1 MFGNA
6 NKKARKEAM
15 KIFKGERRDIFEGLS
30 DEGRGKVVDALQT
43 RLRELKGR
51 GESDISR
58 QFRNSP
64 FVKQR
69 VQEFATI
76 IEEKREEMEK
86 KANKALQAHIDGE
99 MKRFDEAK
107 KKTDKQ
113 EALIEKHKR
122 EISNLKKDIANQK
135 KKQQSAIAKKKK
147 LRQAAKKLNDRLGV
161 IAASNALDAAQQA
174 KRAKDKLKQ
183 VKAQIKE
190 AQAQEKAA
198 TNSVR
203 RLENEQHR
211 VRMEISD
218 EQQALEDFRNELD
231 IRDEANYKEEIRLRI
246 ENLNRMVYLSRKQTQ
261 NVLEQIMASHPVSV
275 KSGPQFFKNEFK
287 AMMEGYALLCENTA
301 DVMQMNVTIIQ
312 GMKQTGLFMNEGVEV
327 FAFAESA
334 EEYMTSMVDMM
345 QELTDKANR
354 AATALA
360 ATNEVFNRLKNFFDG
375 IKPNMP
381 PYQCIAFALS
391 VRDNFYTL
399 KEESR
404 EIARLMGVL
413 MPEQPD
419 SFAKSRIAKYIANA
433 EDISGTTPDGL
444 IERIEAAKYA
454 DQMDSPLLWYRD
466 TNEAYDEILGD
477 VYESTTPSVGFVGAP
492 SDPSAAARIGADY
505 ALPELQRKYDETKA
519 AEMEQRAR
527 IEGIKRT
534 PKDRIK
540 KLKLGEIVS
549 EATSSAADLLG
560 RRMKIAERDKRIKT
574 NPSKRK
580 R

>member
-1 MFGNA
+1 MFGNT
-6 NKKARKEAM
+6 NKKARKTAM
-15 KIFKGERRDIFEGLS
+15 KMFKGERRDIFEGLNN
-30 DEGRGKVVDALQT
+30 EGRTNVINALQA
-43 RLRELKGR
+43 RLGELKGR
-51 GESDISR
+51 GETDISR

-69 VQEFATI
+69 VQEFANI
-76 IEEKREEMEK
+76 IDAQRQEMERKASRSLQRHIDNEMDRFNEAVRQTDEQEDLIREKKREVRNLESDIAKQQKEK
-86 KANKALQAHIDGE
+86 ESLV
-99 MKRFDEAK
+99 AK
-107 KKTDKQ
+107 K
-113 EALIEKHKR
+113 R
-122 EISNLKKDIANQK
+122 
-135 KKQQSAIAKKKK
+135 K
-147 LRQAAKKLNDRLGV
+147 LRQAAKKLNERLAT
-161 IAASNALDAAQQA
+161 IAASNAVDAAQQA
-174 KRAKDKLKQ
+174 KRAKDKLNQ

-190 AQAQEKAA
+190 AQAKEKLA
-198 TNSVR
+198 TNNVR
-203 RLENEQHR
+203 RLENQQR
-211 VRMEISD
+211 IIRNEISD
-218 EQQALEDFRNELD
+218 EQQALEDFRDELD
-231 IRDEANYKEEIRLRI
+231 VRDEANYEEETQLRI
-246 ENLNRMVYLSRKQTQ
+246 RNLNQMVYVTRQQ
-261 NVLEQIMASHPVSV
+261 CINVLEQIMASHPVSV
-275 KSGPQFFKNEFK
+275 KSVPPFFKNEFK

-360 ATNEVFNRLKNFFDG
+360 ATDEVFNRVKNFFEG

-454 DQMDSPLLWYRD
+454 DDIDSPLLWYRD
-466 TNEAYDEILGD
+466 SNEQYNEIIGD
-477 VYESTTPSVGFVGAP
+477 IDIETAEAVLDKEPP
-492 SDPSAAARIGADY
+492 ARNIG
-505 ALPELQRKYDETKA
+505 L
-519 AEMEQRAR
+519 EMAFDK
-527 IEGIKRT
+527 IM
-534 PKDRIK
+534 PKTVPDF
-540 KLKLGEIVS
+540 
-549 EATSSAADLLG
+549 SSASELLKKRGQRLARDADLEARG
-560 RRMKIAERDKRIKT
+560 RIIRSDSSM
-574 NPSKRK
+574 SKSGVRATRPGRNRK
-580 R
+580 RRK

>member
-1 MFGNA
+1 MKWGPDMFGNT
-6 NKKARKEAM
+6 NKKARKTAM
-15 KIFKGERRDIFEGLS
+15 KMFKGERRDIFEGLNN
-30 DEGRGKVVDALQT
+30 EGRTNVINALQA
-43 RLRELKGR
+43 RLGELKGR
-51 GESDISR
+51 GETDISR

-69 VQEFATI
+69 VQEFANI
-76 IEEKREEMEK
+76 IDAQRQEMERKASRSLQRHIDNEMDRFNEAVRQTDEQEDLIREKKREVRNLESDIAKQQKEK
-86 KANKALQAHIDGE
+86 ESLV
-99 MKRFDEAK
+99 AK
-107 KKTDKQ
+107 K
-113 EALIEKHKR
+113 R
-122 EISNLKKDIANQK
+122 
-135 KKQQSAIAKKKK
+135 K
-147 LRQAAKKLNDRLGV
+147 LRQAAKKLNERLAT
-161 IAASNALDAAQQA
+161 IAASNAVDAAQQA
-174 KRAKDKLKQ
+174 KRAKDKLNQ

-190 AQAQEKAA
+190 AQAKEKLA
-198 TNSVR
+198 TNNVR
-203 RLENEQHR
+203 RLENQQR
-211 VRMEISD
+211 IIRNEISD
-218 EQQALEDFRNELD
+218 EQQALEDFRDELD
-231 IRDEANYKEEIRLRI
+231 VRDEANYEEETQLRI
-246 ENLNRMVYLSRKQTQ
+246 RNLNQMVYVTRQQ
-261 NVLEQIMASHPVSV
+261 CINVLEQIMASHPVSV
-275 KSGPQFFKNEFK
+275 KSVPPFFKNEFK

-360 ATNEVFNRLKNFFDG
+360 ATDEVFNRVKNFFEG

-454 DQMDSPLLWYRD
+454 DDIDSPLLWYRD
-466 TNEAYDEILGD
+466 SNEQYNEIIGD
-477 VYESTTPSVGFVGAP
+477 IDIETAEAVLDKEPP
-492 SDPSAAARIGADY
+492 ARNIG
-505 ALPELQRKYDETKA
+505 L
-519 AEMEQRAR
+519 EMAFDK
-527 IEGIKRT
+527 IM
-534 PKDRIK
+534 PKTVPDF
-540 KLKLGEIVS
+540 
-549 EATSSAADLLG
+549 SSASELLKKRGQRLARDADLEARG
-560 RRMKIAERDKRIKT
+560 RIIRSDSSM
-574 NPSKRK
+574 SKSGVRATRPGRNRK
-580 R
+580 RRK

>member
-6 NKKARKEAM
+6 NKKARKTAM
-15 KIFKGERRDIFEGLS
+15 KMFKGERRDIFEGL
-30 DEGRGKVVDALQT
+30 DNEGRANVVKALQS
-43 RLRELKGR
+43 RLGELKGR

-69 VQEFATI
+69 VQEFANI
-76 IEEKREEMEK
+76 IDAQRKEMEK
-86 KANKALQAHIDGE
+86 KASKSLQKHIDSE
-99 MKRFDEAK
+99 MDRFNEAK
-107 KKTDKQ
+107 RQTDEQ
-113 EALIEKHKR
+113 EALIKQYRR
-122 EISNLKKDIANQK
+122 EISNLEKDIANQK
-135 KKQQSAIAKKKK
+135 KEQQSAIAKKKK
-147 LRQAAKKLNDRLGV
+147 LRQAAKKLNERLAV
-161 IAASNALDAAQQA
+161 IAASNAVDAAQKA

-203 RLENEQHR
+203 RLENEQR
-211 VRMEISD
+211 RIRMEISD
-218 EQQALEDFRNELD
+218 EQQALEDFRDELD
-231 IRDEANYKEEIRLRI
+231 VRDEANYEEETQLRI
-246 ENLNRMVYLSRKQTQ
+246 RNLNQMVYVTRQQ
-261 NVLEQIMASHPVSV
+261 CINVLEQIMASHPVSV
-275 KSGPQFFKNEFK
+275 KSVPPFFKNEFK

-312 GMKQTGLFMNEGVEV
+312 GMKQTGLFMDEGVEV

-360 ATNEVFNRLKNFFDG
+360 ATDEAFNRVKNFFNG

-454 DQMDSPLLWYRD
+454 DDVDSPLLWYRD
-466 TNEAYDEILGD
+466 TNEQYNEVIGD
-477 VYESTTPSVGFVGAP
+477 IDLETAEAVMDKEPPARNIGREMLFDKIMPKAP
-492 SDPSAAARIGADY
+492 PMDI
-505 ALPELQRKYDETKA
+505 
-519 AEMEQRAR
+519 
-527 IEGIKRT
+527 
-534 PKDRIK
+534 
-540 KLKLGEIVS
+540 
-549 EATSSAADLLG
+549 SSASELLKKRGERLVKDASLKARG
-560 RRMKIAERDKRIKT
+560 RIIRGDTSIKGRAT
-574 NPSKRK
+574 RPGKSRKRK
-580 R
+580 KR